1 MLYFAAFVKCVIFF
15 CLWTNLFAIET
26 AGGRSSHLFYS
37 FSLQYRGRWNYFLT
51 GDKRYLLDEDEK
63 VRDVDDLILA
73 ARAGNY
79 IEVMDIVMH
88 PTDPVNP
95 NACNEDGM
103 NAIYAT
109 LQMILKREVLDSE
122 TDLARLH
129 MTKFQRFIKALSRK
143 KDLSPKLDLVLRAL
157 LYTGG
162 NVDHRF
168 IEPGVDG
175 LAIMHLA
182 AQAGAI
188 EMVDW
193 LLKKGTDVNIR
204 SALQQKTPLMFALE
218 FNQLDMVSFLLRRG
232 VMMSLELQDENG
244 WTALHYAAVHARPEL
259 AVVSILCVY

>member
-1 MLYFAAFVKCVIFF
+1 MF
-15 CLWTNLFAIET
+15 C
-26 AGGRSSHLFYS
+26 S

-259 AVVSILCVY
+259 AVVRILCVY